1 MDSVKSA
8 KSVHASK
15 LLILLENLLSF
26 FGTAYF
32 YVLNEKIGEGLRTIN
47 VVLMKVSAISYPIIE
62 TFFFFV

>member
-32 YVLNEKIGEGLRTIN
+32 YVLNEKIGEGLRN
-47 VVLMKVSAISYPIIE
+47 HKRCFNESQCYQLSYH
-62 TFFFFV
+62 